1 MSFCYRLKVFQIPP
15 HRQYFFVSG
24 HCRATLQT
32 PIDRQKIETLIKF
45 AYTILYVKDV
55 EKSIDFYEKAF
66 GFSRKFVTPENDYG
80 ELLVG
85 ETTLSFCSLTLANSN
100 FKDGFIESSLTN
112 KPFGTEIGFTT
123 DNVEETV
130 KTAVNAGATILEKP
144 KTKPWGQVVAYVR
157 DIDGFLIEICTPMG

>member
-100 FKDGFIESSLTN
+100 FKDGFIERILSTIEFSAQTI
-112 KPFGTEIGFTT
+112 KSY
-123 DNVEETV
+123 
-130 KTAVNAGATILEKP
+130 KSILEKIFASEDVER
-144 KTKPWGQVVAYVR
+144 KNTMTR
-157 DIDGFLIEICTPMG
+157 LETEIKKLQTQKHLRVI